1 MFKHIKDNQEDSS
14 TSSNS
19 NRSSRSGDS
28 EPADG
33 ETLCSESES
42 DDDDCDTS
50 LSGFTFLTIILVQ
63 CITVVF
69 TTGFIVRSGDEEE
82 IGDNDGDDEVDDLG
96 IGRKRKRL
104 VRNKLAGNNLL
115 I

>member
-1 MFKHIKDNQEDSS
+1 MKIAVQVVTAIDRAGQEIQSQPMV
-14 TSSNS
+14 
-19 NRSSRSGDS
+19 R
-28 EPADG
+28 
-33 ETLCSESES
+33 LYV
-42 DDDDCDTS
+42 
-50 LSGFTFLTIILVQ
+50 LSPNPMTRIVILHYQLTIILVQ

-69 TTGFIVRSGDEEE
+69 SIGFIVRSGDEKE